1 MFYLPFFIRFFVK
14 SRKLQKK
21 CLDYCL
27 SNCLGV
33 NMKYDY
39 CVFFQGNPGGNGLKG
54 ESGDP
59 GPQVKNTELTSD
71 LTNNIFK

>member
-1 MFYLPFFIRFFVK
+1 
-14 SRKLQKK
+14 
-21 CLDYCL
+21 
-27 SNCLGV
+27 
-33 NMKYDY
+33 MKYDY